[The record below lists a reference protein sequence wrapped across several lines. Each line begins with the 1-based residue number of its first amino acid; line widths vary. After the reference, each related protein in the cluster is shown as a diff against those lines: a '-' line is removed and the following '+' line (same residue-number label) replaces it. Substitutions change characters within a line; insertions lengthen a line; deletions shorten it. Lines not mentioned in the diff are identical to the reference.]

1 MRPVELK
8 QVLKLRADL
17 KLEKRALDC
26 TPGRH
31 SGESRSSLKR
41 ARGMFVFFNQK
52 DQKGSI

>member
-8 QVLKLRADL
+8 QVLKGRADL

-31 SGESRSSLKR
+31 SGESRSNLKR
-41 ARGMFVFFNQK
+41 GLFVFFNQK